1 MGEMRS
7 DVDLLN
13 CLCDE
18 APVVTDLVTGLPV
31 AISRK
36 LLARW
41 TGVSIQTVSDYGTGK
56 YNIPLDFWSRV
67 LAHHFDPR
75 IPRMLFTHCGFPV
88 CFGMCIVSPGAERG
102 FFKSAVAESGAYHE
116 TQKQIAELLSDG
128 RIDELD
134 ENTIQKY
141 DDAHARFIS
150 LSVGLHAT
158 IMRRFRAAISE
169 RSRT

>member
-1 MGEMRS
+1 MSEMRS

-13 CLCDE
+13 ALCDE
-18 APVVTDLVTGLPV
+18 APVVHDLVSGRCEVL
-31 AISRK
+31 SRK
-36 LLARW
+36 LIAAW

-56 YNIPLDFWSRV
+56 YNIPLDFWARI

-75 IPRMLFTHCGFPV
+75 IPRLLFGQCGYPV
-88 CFGMCIVSPGAERG
+88 TFGMCIVSPGAERG
-102 FFKSAVAESGAYHE
+102 FFRSAVEESGAYHE
-116 TQKQIAELLSDG
+116 TQKQIAELLADG

-134 ENTIQKY
+134 EKTIQKY

-150 LSVGLHAT
+150 LSVGLHSA
-158 IMRRFRAAISE
+158 IMRRYRDAVAE